1 MIASLLACALAAPLP
16 VQAADLY
23 VIVRPDFMVRVSDWE
38 TPAPTYDV
46 LYQLALPNPA
56 HTEKGLEIDRQT
68 GDLLVLGSSFFASDS
83 GVSTIYRVE
92 KDTGTILESWSFPGP
107 SLSGLDQRADG
118 ELFSFG
124 SDNSIVRIDLNTGS
138 TTSTPTSTTIYD
150 EQPSGF
156 LPFWIGMT
164 LDEAG
169 MLLVQDFISGERYSV
184 HPADGTA
191 TLSPITSFSI
201 HSLETTGG
209 NELILGTHSYG
220 LQFEDRTTGV
230 VRPMPGSN
238 TLDRCYSLALAQ
250 GIDGVGIHPICASL
264 ANSTGQGASL
274 ELTGTNELA
283 SNGLEFYSR
292 QLPADSFGYFLT
304 GPNTTFQPLG
314 SGLLCVGAPQFRYSN
329 FVLNSGPDGV
339 VRFEIDAFN
348 IPSGGAVVPGRTDV
362 FQYWFR
368 DSGSTSNLSDAVTV
382 TWH

>member
-1 MIASLLACALAAPLP
+1 MITSFLACALAAPLP
-16 VQAADLY
+16 AQASDLY
-23 VIVRPDFMVRVSDWE
+23 LITRPDFLVRVIDWQS
-38 TPAPTYDV
+38 PAPTYDF
-46 LYQLALPNPA
+46 LYHLALPNPD
-56 HTEKGLEIDRQT
+56 HVEQGLEIDRQT

-92 KDTGTILESWSFPGP
+92 KDTGTILESWTFPIP

-118 ELFSFG
+118 ELFSFS

-138 TTSTPTSTTIYD
+138 TTSTPISTMIY
-150 EQPSGF
+150 EQQ
-156 LPFWIGMT
+156 PFTPFRIAVT

-169 MLLVQDFISGERYSV
+169 MLLVQEFVSSERYSV

-191 TLSPITSFSI
+191 TLSPTSSFAVFSF
-201 HSLETTGG
+201 EATGG
-209 NELILGTHSYG
+209 DELLVGVHG
-220 LQFEDRTTGV
+220 LAFEDRITGV
-230 VRPMPGSN
+230 VTPIPGSN
-238 TLDRCYSLALAQ
+238 ASLDFCYSMALSE
-250 GIDGVGIHPICASL
+250 GVDGVGIHPICPSL

-283 SNGLEFYSR
+283 ANGLEFYSR

-304 GPNTTFQPLG
+304 GPNTTLQSLG

-368 DSGSTSNLSDAVTV
+368 DLGSTSNLSAAVTV
-382 TWH
+382 TWQ